1 VSAVVLALDGTAAPE
16 VAVPTPVRQPL
27 SVAAADELARRCG
40 VPLPWHAV
48 PPSAVA
54 RGLSGS
60 TAQATRPVTD
70 PAAELRFRG
79 LLSAEGR
86 LDAGLVGTLGCF
98 AAPEVFVDLVLG
110 RPGGSFRAWH
120 RLLGT
125 RVVALA
131 RCGDRAELGWWDDR
145 RWAGELAR
153 LVAPPASSNAAGDSA
168 ARRRVPAELLLGCG
182 AALRLGRPELL
193 AELVTRHDAAAVAA
207 QVRLLH
213 AAARGRL
220 LVTVAGV
227 RRDGRRTLGL
237 LSWVLLPDG
246 WRELVPAVGGAEP
259 VVAVDRV
266 DPTDLGSRVAR
277 LVARARA

>member
-1 VSAVVLALDGTAAPE
+1 MSTVALALDGSVAPE

-40 VPLPWHAV
+40 VPLPWHGAR
-48 PPSAVA
+48 PSVA
-54 RGLSGS
+54 AHGLSGS
-60 TAQATRPVTD
+60 TAPATPPVAD
-70 PAAELRFRG
+70 PVAELRTGG
-79 LLSAEGR
+79 LLSADGR
-86 LDAGLVGTLGCF
+86 LDARLVGALGRF
-98 AAPEVFVDLVLG
+98 AAAEVFVDLVLG
-110 RPGGSFRAWH
+110 RPGGSLRAWH

-145 RWAGELAR
+145 CWAGELAR
-153 LVAPPASSNAAGDSA
+153 LVAPPAASNAAGDSV
-168 ARRRVPAELLLGCG
+168 ARLRVPPELLLGCG

-193 AELVTRHDAAAVAA
+193 AELVTRHDAAAVAD

-213 AAARGRL
+213 GAARGRL

-246 WRELVPAVGGAEP
+246 WHELVPTGRGPEP

-266 DPTDLGSRVAR
+266 APTDLGSRVAR
-277 LVARARA
+277 LVAGARP